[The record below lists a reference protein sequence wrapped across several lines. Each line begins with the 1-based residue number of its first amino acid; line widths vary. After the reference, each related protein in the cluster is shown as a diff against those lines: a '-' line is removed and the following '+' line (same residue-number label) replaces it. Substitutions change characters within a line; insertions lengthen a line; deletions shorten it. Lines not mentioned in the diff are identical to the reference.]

1 MSSLR
6 TALFNNSNDMTLA
19 EFKAKIYSIEKPSNW
34 REG

>member
-6 TALFNNSNDMTLA
+6 TALFNNNNDMTPD
-19 EFKAKIYSIEKPSNW
+19 EFKAKIYSIEKPPHW